1 MCVGAS
7 LIPGQSEL
15 AVKGLSGAGHA
26 FEEYTPQNIQDLQ
39 TWEEAETDAIA
50 AMQGNVDIMSA
61 LLGFYR
67 RLNRNKSFPLR
78 QKCADD
84 IDDFGSRLGSI
95 IMELKLQLHRAE
107 SLVKKTSDR
116 RELVSWHRTG
126 RAERYLLT
134 PAARSSSTCRASR
147 RTGWRS

>member
-1 MCVGAS
+1 MWVDAS
-7 LIPGQSEL
+7 LIQGRSEL
-15 AVKGLSGAGHA
+15 AVKGLSGVGHA

-61 LLGFYR
+61 LMGFYR

-95 IMELKLQLHRAE
+95 IMDLKLQLHRAE
-107 SLVKKTSDR
+107 SLVK
-116 RELVSWHRTG
+116 RTNH
-126 RAERYLLT
+126 LID
-134 PAARSSSTCRASR
+134 
-147 RTGWRS
+147 